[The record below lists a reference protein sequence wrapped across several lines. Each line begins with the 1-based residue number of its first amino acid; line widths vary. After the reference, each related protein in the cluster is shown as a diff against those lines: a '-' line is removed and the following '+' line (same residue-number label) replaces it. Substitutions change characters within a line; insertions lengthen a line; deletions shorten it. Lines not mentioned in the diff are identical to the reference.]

1 MVNDRNVMWHEIFC
15 FLHQIFDWW
24 FEKSLTAQEK
34 VQKCWK
40 RNQNCAIGVTCVK
53 AKSVSTFVIVGFF
66 ARSSFILNVLMEYLR
81 CNCVMCSNGKSVFFS
96 TGQYCWVFLFQWLG
110 FELYVQALYAV
121 RCWTI
126 ERFNKQTDPK
136 NPAWNCFYIIQRT
149 GCIFGIT

>member
-1 MVNDRNVMWHEIFC
+1 MWHEIFC

-34 VQKCWK
+34 VQKCQHYVTKIVQLVLHALKLKVSALLLLSVFLLVLLSYLMCWW
-40 RNQNCAIGVTCVK
+40 NIWGATVSCAQ
-53 AKSVSTFVIVGFF
+53 
-66 ARSSFILNVLMEYLR
+66 MENR
-81 CNCVMCSNGKSVFFS
+81 FFS

-121 RCWTI
+121 HCWTI
-126 ERFNKQTDPK
+126 ERLNKQTDPK
-136 NPAWNCFYIIQRT
+136 NPAWNCFYINQRT

>member
-1 MVNDRNVMWHEIFC
+1 MWHEIFC
-15 FLHQIFDWW
+15 CLHQIFDWW

-53 AKSVSTFVIVGFF
+53 AKSVSTFVIFGF
-66 ARSSFILNVLMEYLR
+66 LLVLLSYLMCWWNIWGATVSCAQMENR
-81 CNCVMCSNGKSVFFS
+81 FFS

-121 RCWTI
+121 HCWTI
-126 ERFNKQTDPK
+126 ERLNKQTDPK
-136 NPAWNCFYIIQRT
+136 NPAWNCFYINQRT